1 MIKRVFIDVETT
13 GTDPKIHA
21 IHQVSGCIEIDGVI
35 KEYFD
40 YNVRPFDGAVID
52 SKALEVGNVTFEQVM
67 QYKYSDEEAYCML
80 LRLFKKYVNPFNK
93 KDKFSFV
100 GYNAHF
106 DKQFMY
112 ELWVR
117 NADNYFFSMIW
128 SNHLDVMVL
137 ASEALEEIRPTMV
150 DFKLMTVARELGI
163 EIDENKLH
171 NSLYDIEITYEM
183 FQRLRKSNI
192 VIEKITNNTTIAA
205 VINSATGPKEP
216 IINLNPNPIRNII
229 SEKIKSEFLKPSIM
243 KTGEFDIKIGFGKYI
258 GKTIRDILEI
268 DPKYI
273 LWINENQIQGMTFSD
288 NVIEK
293 AELNIETKENELK

>member
-52 SKALEVGNVTFEQVM
+52 PMALEVGNVTFEQVM

-80 LRLFKKYVNPFNK
+80 YRIFKKYVNPFNK

-112 ELWVR
+112 ELWTR
-117 NADNYFFSMIW
+117 NSDSYFFSMVW

-163 EIDENKLH
+163 EIDESKLH

-192 VIEKITNNTTIAA
+192 VIEKITQNSTVNA
-205 VINSATGPKEP
+205 VIINVPKEP
-216 IINLNPNPIRNII
+216 ITNL
-229 SEKIKSEFLKPSIM
+229 EKIKSEFLKSPIM
-243 KTGEFDIKIGFGKYI
+243 KTGELDIIIGFGKYM
-258 GKTIRDILEI
+258 GKTIRYILEN

-273 LWINENQIQGMTFSD
+273 LWMNDNQIQGMTFSE
-288 NVIEK
+288 NILER
-293 AELNIETKENELK
+293 AESNIETKENELK

>member
-52 SKALEVGNVTFEQVM
+52 PMALEVGNVTFEQVM

-80 LRLFKKYVNPFNK
+80 YRIFKKYVNPFNK

-112 ELWVR
+112 ELWTR
-117 NADNYFFSMIW
+117 NADSYFFSMVW

-163 EIDENKLH
+163 EIDESKLH
-171 NSLYDIEITYEM
+171 NSLY
-183 FQRLRKSNI
+183 R
-192 VIEKITNNTTIAA
+192 
-205 VINSATGPKEP
+205 
-216 IINLNPNPIRNII
+216 
-229 SEKIKSEFLKPSIM
+229 SE
-243 KTGEFDIKIGFGKYI
+243 D
-258 GKTIRDILEI
+258 
-268 DPKYI
+268 
-273 LWINENQIQGMTFSD
+273 
-288 NVIEK
+288 VV
-293 AELNIETKENELK
+293 